1 MNILTAFTNGTSGT
15 LWMDIPTFVFGNSMY
30 IVAYMCLIATFIWS
44 LPRPEDREDDD
55 LDSSDDESDEI
66 DIPKN
71 LRDMLTEEELE
82 YISDKY
88 NDIVRKTVD
97 DAKKLNISD
106 ESTPEQVLMKMKPL
120 LVSMFREMRG
130 LTTDKVDDGE
140 IEVETISSQPSFSS
154 KPTEGIK
161 YDFLNKSTKG
171 EKLEEIGNKS
181 EQIREP
187 NITGKYDHI
196 IGKSYVKG
204 MEEVAKDG
212 YKLHILYVG
221 RSAQKYT
228 YTGSPSDKVIN
239 VWIDDKDYDYYK
251 NIPTE
256 MAEIKE
262 IIV

>member
-130 LTTDKVDDGE
+130 LTTDVEEGE

-154 KPTEGIK
+154 KPIEGIK
-161 YDFLNKSTKG
+161 YDLLNKG
-171 EKLEEIGNKS
+171 EKLEAFGSKEIKV
-181 EQIREP
+181 EQVAEP
-187 NITGKYDHI
+187 DIVGKYGHI
-196 IGKSYVKG
+196 IGKSYVSG
-204 MEEVAKDG
+204 ME
-212 YKLHILYVG
+212 
-221 RSAQKYT
+221 
-228 YTGSPSDKVIN
+228 
-239 VWIDDKDYDYYK
+239 
-251 NIPTE
+251 
-256 MAEIKE
+256 
-262 IIV
+262 